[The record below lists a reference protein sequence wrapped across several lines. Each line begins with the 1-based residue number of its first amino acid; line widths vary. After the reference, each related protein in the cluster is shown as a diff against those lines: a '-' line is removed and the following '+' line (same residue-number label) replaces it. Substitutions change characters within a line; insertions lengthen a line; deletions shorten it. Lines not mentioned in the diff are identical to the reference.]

1 MKLFISN
8 IRYTIKQCTM
18 LAALSVF
25 STSVF
30 AITINEN
37 FEEIGGFLDEGNG
50 IANFNIGNANFSGGM
65 SGIARIGELYKSGNH
80 AWMVKGGETGIIQ
93 FGANTTE
100 VSFFAKAFSEA
111 DGTSVITAF
120 DSAEQIIDS
129 LTLTG
134 ADRFT
139 QFTVSG
145 LIDRIEFVNNDS
157 DNARMNSLDDFSVTT
172 VPIPA
177 TFWLFATAV
186 LGAMRYTK
194 KAF

>member
-1 MKLFISN
+1 
-8 IRYTIKQCTM
+8 M

-50 IANFNIGNANFSGGM
+50 IANFNIGNANFNIGNANFSGGM

-100 VSFFAKAFSEA
+100 VSFFCQ
-111 DGTSVITAF
+111 GI
-120 DSAEQIIDS
+120 
-129 LTLTG
+129 L
-134 ADRFT
+134 
-139 QFTVSG
+139 
-145 LIDRIEFVNNDS
+145 
-157 DNARMNSLDDFSVTT
+157 
-172 VPIPA
+172 
-177 TFWLFATAV
+177 
-186 LGAMRYTK
+186 
-194 KAF
+194 